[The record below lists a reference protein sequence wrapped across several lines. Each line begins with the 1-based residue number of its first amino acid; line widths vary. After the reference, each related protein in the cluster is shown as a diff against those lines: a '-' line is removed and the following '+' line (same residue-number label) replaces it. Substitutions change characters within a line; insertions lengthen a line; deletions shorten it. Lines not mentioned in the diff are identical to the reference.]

1 MRINPNNHVL
11 WFCQGMAED
20 RAYGH
25 AVIPSQGQ
33 TSPPRL
39 DDVIHIGSD
48 IFRGGGHVFG
58 VLDGQVEMMVV
69 FVTGGP
75 HVTIVVHVQPQPH
88 QLLDQAPLSQRV
100 RPVLRPGLRQRD
112 VAVRLLLPLP
122 LLLCCAVLHPHSD

>member
-1 MRINPNNHVL
+1 MHSL
-11 WFCQGMAED
+11 KKTT
-20 RAYGH
+20 Y
-25 AVIPSQGQ
+25 
-33 TSPPRL
+33 
-39 DDVIHIGSD
+39 

-100 RPVLRPGLRQRD
+100 RPVLRPGLRLKKNTKNIYMLLNTKCTG
-112 VAVRLLLPLP
+112 VVVRRYI
-122 LLLCCAVLHPHSD
+122 V